1 MRAYRNQARN
11 SCQAYQLVLESCVY
25 YEAPYLDLNRLSS
38 PRTRNECLPTCP
50 TFHPI
55 SLQMIGMSDSKVEKS
70 LFSSAADFTF
80 LPYDEMG
87 LISTVPLFTLY
98 RIESIKVG
106 SPIIPL
112 SQSRGYRI
120 LWGDPTNPTF
130 PRRIRIPFLTFS
142 TSSVY
147 TSIV

>member
-1 MRAYRNQARN
+1 MSRLQSPFFGVRAYRNQARN

-55 SLQMIGMSDSKVEKS
+55 SLQMIGMSDSKVEES

-87 LISTVPLFTLY
+87 LIHCSTFHSLPDRKYKGRITDNPPL
-98 RIESIKVG
+98 
-106 SPIIPL
+106 PIPRVQDPL
-112 SQSRGYRI
+112 G
-120 LWGDPTNPTF
+120 
-130 PRRIRIPFLTFS
+130 
-142 TSSVY
+142 
-147 TSIV
+147 